1 MATGTTLLIYAPV
14 PLFDCPDGLWL
25 EDQACNGLRLWAENF
40 SRVIAM
46 HPVEYGKPPPSWI
59 PARSSAIDFQRVEL
73 VGLPTAYRPDQFMRH
88 YASVRGQ
95 IGELIDRADYLSFSI
110 GGLFG
115 DWGSVAS
122 FEAHRKQRPFAVWT
136 DRVESEV
143 VRRNARSALSLKARL
158 RAMLTHRPMA
168 MLERAVIRRSSL
180 GLFHG
185 AETHATYA
193 PHARVSEVVHDIHL
207 RAEDRISAERL
218 AAKVAAAAE
227 GPLRIT
233 YLGRADPM
241 KGPEDWIEA
250 MARLHAAGV
259 SFHATW
265 LGDGER
271 LTEMQDRVKR
281 LGLEQNISLPGFL
294 RNREA
299 ILEALRQSQV
309 FVFCHKTPESP
320 RNLIES
326 LVCGTPIVGYDSA
339 FPRDL
344 ITGHGGGI
352 LTPPDDVEALSS
364 ALIELS
370 RDREQLA
377 SLFQRAARDGEP
389 FNDKAVFKHRSDIIK
404 QHLSPARDRLESSAP
419 HGNK

>member
-1 MATGTTLLIYAPV
+1 MTASNTLLIYAPV
-14 PLFDCPDGLWL
+14 PLFHSPEGYWL

-40 SRVIAM
+40 SRVITM

-59 PARSSAIDFQRVEL
+59 PVRSSAIDFDRVEL

-88 YASVRGQ
+88 YTSVRGQ

-143 VRRNARSALSLKARL
+143 VRRNAQSARSRKARL
-158 RAMLTHRPMA
+158 RAALTHRPMA

-193 PHARVSEVVHDIHL
+193 PYARVSEVVHDIHL
-207 RAEDRISAERL
+207 RAEDRIPPEQL
-218 AAKVAAAAE
+218 AAKVASAAE

-241 KGPEDWIEA
+241 KGPEDWIEV
-250 MARLHAAGV
+250 MARLRAAGV
-259 SFHATW
+259 NFQATW

-271 LTEMQDRVKR
+271 LADMQERVQR
-281 LGLEQNISLPGFL
+281 LGLEQHVSLPGFL
-294 RNREA
+294 RNRED
-299 ILEALRQSQV
+299 ILEALRKTQV

-344 ITGHGGGI
+344 ISGHGGGI
-352 LTPPDDVEALSS
+352 LTPLNDIEALSS
-364 ALIELS
+364 ALIGLS
-370 RDREQLA
+370 RDREQLGK
-377 SLFQRAARDGEP
+377 LFGRAALDGEP
-389 FNDKAVFKHRSDIIK
+389 FNDMAVFKHRSDIIK
-404 QHLSPARDRLESSAP
+404 QHLSPV
-419 HGNK
+419 